1 MTLSYNMW
9 QVDADGEWVYGMKVV
24 DSPKL
29 KRGSPSLSVSGSE
42 TLLPSIHFQVA
53 LNPRRIT
60 RSRGRGSAGT
70 MNPRLG
76 VENKEIARV
85 LWETADLM
93 EIAGEDSFR
102 IRSYR
107 NGATAVE
114 GHPERVADI
123 LNDPGRSVTEIPGI
137 GKGLAA
143 VLKEIVERQSC
154 ERRDVLLLK
163 FPPTALEFL
172 KIQGL
177 GPKGIA
183 LIFEHY
189 HITTIDELE
198 QLCLDQK
205 LRVLPRMG
213 AKLEEKVLRS
223 IRQYRQRTGRYLL
236 SYAETVAA
244 EIIQDLRQVRGVE
257 KITPAGS
264 LRRGRE
270 TVGDLDLLVTGP
282 AATAALDRF
291 IKNPRVDEVLGQG
304 ENKASARVG
313 HEGLQVDVRALPPE
327 SFGAAMQ
334 YFTGSK
340 DHNVAIRTRAVRM
353 GLKLSEYG
361 LFRVEDDTKVAG
373 ETEAGVYEA
382 LGLPWIP
389 PELRENCGEIEAAIE
404 GRLPELIELKDI
416 RGDLHMHT
424 SETDG
429 RATLEEMAA
438 AARELGYEYIAIT
451 DHSKALAMSNGL
463 DEQRAVAFAKQVR
476 EMNRGGNGLGLRVF
490 SGLECDIL
498 RDGSLDLAA
507 DALAELD
514 LVIASVHSHMNL
526 EAAEMTDRLLRA
538 LACPQVRILGHPTG
552 RLLLQREAYPFDF
565 DRVAAEAARRGVWFE
580 INASP
585 ERLDLHGGLIRAAKA
600 KGARF
605 AISTDA
611 HHPKHLRG
619 MRYGV
624 VTARRGWL
632 GPADVMNTL
641 PADSFAAALEKK

>member
-1 MTLSYNMW
+1 M
-9 QVDADGEWVYGMKVV
+9 
-24 DSPKL
+24 
-29 KRGSPSLSVSGSE
+29 
-42 TLLPSIHFQVA
+42 
-53 LNPRRIT
+53 
-60 RSRGRGSAGT
+60 
-70 MNPRLG
+70 
-76 VENKEIARV
+76 ENREIARV

-114 GHPERVADI
+114 GHPERIADI
-123 LNDPGRSVTEIPGI
+123 LRDPERKVTDIPGI
-137 GKGLAA
+137 GKGLAV
-143 VLKEIVERQSC
+143 VLREIVAGGSC
-154 ERRDVLLLK
+154 ERRDLLLQK

-189 HITTIDELE
+189 RVSTIDELE
-198 QLCLDQK
+198 RLCLEQK
-205 LRVLPRMG
+205 LRELPRMG

-223 IRQYRQRTGRYLL
+223 ISQYRQRTGRYLL
-236 SYAETVAA
+236 SYAENIAA
-244 EIIQDLRQVRGVE
+244 ELTEVFRQVPGVDAV
-257 KITPAGS
+257 TTAGS

-282 AATAALDRF
+282 DPTPVLERF
-291 IKNPRVDEVLGQG
+291 ISYPRVDEVLGRG
-304 ENKASARVG
+304 ENKASAKVG
-313 HEGLQVDVRALPPE
+313 REGLQVDVRALPLE

-340 DHNVAIRTRAVRM
+340 DHNVAIRTRAVKM

-361 LFRVEDDTKVAG
+361 LYRIEDESRVAG
-373 ETEAGVYEA
+373 ATEAEVYEA
-382 LGLPWIP
+382 LGLRWIP
-389 PELRENCGEIEAAIE
+389 PELRENCGELEAAAE
-404 GRLPELIELKDI
+404 GKLPELVELKHI

-424 SETDG
+424 TETDG

-438 AARELGYEYIAIT
+438 AAREMGYEYIAIT
-451 DHSKALAMSNGL
+451 DHSKALAMANGL
-463 DEQRAVAFAKQVR
+463 DEARAVAFARRVR
-476 EMNRGGNGLGLRVF
+476 ELNRNGLGIRIF

-498 RDGSLDLAA
+498 RDGALDLAD

-514 LVIASVHSHMNL
+514 LVIGSVHSHMNL

-538 LACPQVRILGHPTG
+538 LECPHLRILGHPTG
-552 RLLLQREAYPFDF
+552 RLLLQRDSYPFDF
-565 DRVAAEAARRGVWFE
+565 DRVVAEAVRRGVCFE

-585 ERLDLHGGLIRAAKA
+585 ERLDLSGAMIRSAHS
-600 KGARF
+600 KGAKF
-605 AISTDA
+605 TISTDA
-611 HHPKHLRG
+611 HHPKHLKS

-624 VTARRGWL
+624 ITARRGWL
-632 GPADVMNTL
+632 GPSDILNTL
-641 PADSFAAALEKK
+641 PAERFAAALQKKS

>member
-1 MTLSYNMW
+1 M
-9 QVDADGEWVYGMKVV
+9 
-24 DSPKL
+24 
-29 KRGSPSLSVSGSE
+29 
-42 TLLPSIHFQVA
+42 
-53 LNPRRIT
+53 
-60 RSRGRGSAGT
+60 
-70 MNPRLG
+70 
-76 VENKEIARV
+76 ENREIARL

-102 IRSYR
+102 ILSYR

-114 GHPERVADI
+114 GYPERIEDI
-123 LNDPGRSVTEIPGI
+123 LGDPERKVTDIPGI
-137 GKGLAA
+137 GKGLSQ
-143 VLKEIVERQSC
+143 VLSEIVERGSC
-154 ERRDVLLLK
+154 DRRDHLLEK

-189 HITTIDELE
+189 RVSTIDELE
-198 QLCLDQK
+198 RLCREQK

-223 IRQYRQRTGRYLL
+223 ISQYRQRTGRYLL
-236 SYAETVAA
+236 SYAEGVAQELA
-244 EIIQDLRQVRGVE
+244 AVFHEVRGVE
-257 KITPAGS
+257 AVTPAGS

-282 AATAALDRF
+282 NPTAVLDRF
-291 IKNPRVDEVLGQG
+291 IAYPSVEEVLSRG
-304 ENKASARVG
+304 ENKASAKVG
-313 HEGLQVDVRALPPE
+313 REGLQVDVRALAPE

-340 DHNVAIRTRAVRM
+340 DHNVAVRTRAVKM
-353 GLKLSEYG
+353 GFKLSEYG
-361 LFRVEDDTKVAG
+361 LFRVADDSKVAG
-373 ETEAGVYEA
+373 ETEAQIYEA
-382 LGLPWIP
+382 LGLGWIP
-389 PELRENCGEIEAAIE
+389 PELRENSGEVEAAE
-404 GRLPELIELKDI
+404 QGTLPELVELEQI

-424 SETDG
+424 TETDG
-429 RATLEEMAA
+429 RATLAEMAEA
-438 AARELGYEYIAIT
+438 GRAHGYEYIAIT
-451 DHSKALAMSNGL
+451 DHSKALAMANGL
-463 DEQRAVAFAKQVR
+463 DEKRAVAFAAQVR
-476 EMNRGGNGLGLRVF
+476 EINRGEIGIHVF

-498 RDGSLDLAA
+498 KDGTLDLAD

-538 LACPQVRILGHPTG
+538 LECPHLRILGHPTG
-552 RLLLQREAYPFDF
+552 RILLHRDPFPFDF
-565 DRVAAEAARRGVWFE
+565 ERVVAEAVRRGVWLE

-585 ERLDLHGGLIRAAKA
+585 ERLDLSGTLVRTAKS

-611 HHPKHLRG
+611 HHPKHLES

-624 VTARRGWL
+624 ITARRGWL
-632 GPADVMNTL
+632 GPSDVMNTL
-641 PADSFAAALEKK
+641 PAKQFAAALQNRI